1 VTRLILDTDIDTDCD
16 DAGALAVLHGLAAR
30 GECEPLGVVASAPVA
45 SCAAAV
51 RAINAWYG
59 REDVPV
65 GAVRVPDYESAAS
78 WKPYR
83 DHRAWFLRGE
93 LAGAYNEVLASSR
106 PPGDPPPEDAV
117 ALYRRLLASSPEGS
131 VTICAI
137 GTLTALAQL
146 LDSGPDGASPLP
158 GRELVRRFV
167 RELVCMA
174 VVSWPGGA
182 DTFNWRMDLPAAA
195 RVVRDWPTALTTSAE
210 GERILTGARFMAA
223 VPREHPVRTAY
234 LVYSRGLE
242 RSRSSWDQ
250 VAAVYAVRSL
260 EGPFARSGRRELA
273 IDASTGEHVWL
284 PWRGGPQRRSVVP
297 LYDDLRMASY
307 IEDLMIG

>member
-1 VTRLILDTDIDTDCD
+1 VTRLVLDTDIDTDCD

-30 GECEPLGVVASAPVA
+30 GECELLGVIASVPVA
-45 SCAAAV
+45 ACAPAV

-59 REDVPV
+59 RPDLPV
-65 GAVRVPDYESAAS
+65 GAVRATDYESAAS

-83 DHRAWFLRGE
+83 DHRAWFARGE
-93 LAGAYNEVLASSR
+93 VAGSYNEVLARSR
-106 PPGDPPPEDAV
+106 PPGDASPEDAV

-174 VVSWPGGA
+174 VVGWPTGR
-182 DTFNWRMDLPAAA
+182 DTFNWLMDLPAAA
-195 RVVRDWPTALTTSAE
+195 KVVRDWPTALTTSSE
-210 GERILTGARFMAA
+210 GARIRTGARFTAA
-223 VPREHPVRTAY
+223 APLEHPVRTAY
-234 LVYSRGLE
+234 LVYLRGPG
-242 RSRSSWDQ
+242 RSTPSWDQ
-250 VAAVYAVRSL
+250 VAATYAVQGL

-273 IDASTGEHVWL
+273 IDAATGSHRWL
-284 PWRGGPQRRSVVP
+284 PWRGGPQRRSAVP
-297 LYDDLRMASY
+297 LYDDLRMAAY